1 MHGDELTIYLNLL
14 VYVYGSRFLHRLLCL
29 DGAVSLKL
37 AHHLMGRTAIHGERR
52 AHEMEE
58 VSDTLRAIGVEP
70 MMSDA
75 AAKRIHWAAGK
86 GLKETFADGA
96 PSDYRDVIKAIRAF
110 DDKAANR
117 E

>member
-1 MHGDELTIYLNLL
+1 MSHTIDLFTIPAADKDRLRVL
-14 VYVYGSRFLHRLLCL
+14 FLAKH
-29 DGAVSLKL
+29 A
-37 AHHLMGRTAIHGERR
+37 TAGGQLHGEDGNH
-52 AHEMEE
+52 AVYHHE
-58 VSDTLRAIGVEP
+58 VLDTLRAIGVEP

-96 PSDYRDVIKAIRAF
+96 PTDYRGVIKAIRAF